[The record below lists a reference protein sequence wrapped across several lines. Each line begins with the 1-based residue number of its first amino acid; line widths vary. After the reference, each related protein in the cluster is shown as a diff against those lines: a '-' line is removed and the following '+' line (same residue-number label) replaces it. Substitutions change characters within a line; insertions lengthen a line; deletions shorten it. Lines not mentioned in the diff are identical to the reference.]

1 MLLSRLSTVM
11 LVIERVTTDL
21 CLSFRLSLIKK
32 ILYIMKHFS
41 VGKAKKNMQQMISIL
56 YRDNEETG
64 NKLITVA
71 KLIKLNEK

>member
-1 MLLSRLSTVM
+1 MPLSRLSTVM

-41 VGKAKKNMQQMISIL
+41 MGKAKKNMQQMISIL

-64 NKLITVA
+64 NKLITAA
-71 KLIKLNEK
+71 KFIKLNEE

>member
-1 MLLSRLSTVM
+1 MPLSRLSTVM

-41 VGKAKKNMQQMISIL
+41 VGKAKKNMLQMISIL

-64 NKLITVA
+64 NKLITAA
-71 KLIKLNEK
+71 KFIKLNEE

>member
-1 MLLSRLSTVM
+1 
-11 LVIERVTTDL
+11 
-21 CLSFRLSLIKK
+21 
-32 ILYIMKHFS
+32 MKHFS

>member
-1 MLLSRLSTVM
+1 MPLSRLSTVM

-64 NKLITVA
+64 NKLITAA
-71 KLIKLNEK
+71 KFIKLNEE